1 MTEMPNQQVR
11 KQHLDL
17 VRWHLRAMTTATKAE
32 LSHLT
37 SLSVVTLGALIR
49 QLEATGEA
57 QCCSSTRS
65 ESGRP
70 ARVYRY
76 NADFKHALALCML
89 LKENRFWLHSSITDL
104 QGKVSLVKTIPIS
117 GDPANTLCE
126 AVRQMRLTDER
137 ISSVCVGIPGQMLN
151 GKVLFCDMDELTGL
165 SLEKMLCDAAG
176 CPVAVE
182 NDMNTTVCGYA
193 HRFSPH
199 EDECTVGVY
208 FPIAQ
213 GPGCGVLV
221 GNRLLRGRAGM
232 AGELVNLPYA
242 VNWRKPPADFENVIS
257 DCLQTVA
264 AVLAPM
270 RLVIYREGLDME
282 QLTTTI
288 ERRWPDALLRPEM
301 ELFPSILDDYQSG
314 TRALAL
320 APLLP
325 KIKNEGNEK
334 SCFCLL

>member
-37 SLSVVTLGALIR
+37 GLSVVTLGALVR

-57 QCCSSTRS
+57 QDCASTRS

-70 ARVYRY
+70 AKVYRY
-76 NADFKHALALCML
+76 NADFKHALALCVL
-89 LKENRFWLHSSITDL
+89 LKEGRFWLYTSVADL
-104 QGKVSLVKTIPIS
+104 QGKVSLVKTMPIN

-126 AVRQMRLTDER
+126 VVRQMRSANER
-137 ISSVCVGIPGQMLN
+137 ICSVCVGIPGQTLN
-151 GKVLFCDMDELTGL
+151 GKVLFCDLEALSGL
-165 SLEKMLCDAAG
+165 PLEKMLSDAAL
-176 CPVAVE
+176 CPVAIE
-182 NDMNTTVCGYA
+182 NDMNCTVCGYA
-193 HRFSPH
+193 HRVSPR
-199 EDECTVGVY
+199 EDECTVGAY

-213 GPGCGVLV
+213 GPGSGVLV
-221 GNRLLRGRAGM
+221 GRRLLRGCAGM
-232 AGELVNLPYA
+232 AGELVNLPCT
-242 VNWRKPPADFENVIS
+242 VDWRNPPSDFANVIS

-264 AVLAPM
+264 AVLAPT

-282 QLTTTI
+282 QLTTAI
-288 ERRWPDALLRPEM
+288 ERRWPATLLRPEM

-314 TRALAL
+314 ARALAL

-325 KIKNEGNEK
+325 HIKNEGNEK
-334 SCFCLL
+334 SCFCSL